1 MLQKSNAALAK
12 KEVKFGV
19 LSYQGK
25 KLILVC
31 FFYLLSINQ
40 VNASGEPFP
49 IGARSWGIGNATAAI
64 ADKQSI
70 FNNPAGLGFL
80 TDYFISTSYHN
91 RYTIAGLNTF
101 SLGGN
106 YNTKIANI
114 GLTVERFGDKLYHE
128 EKLGLALA
136 KSTNRISLG
145 IKVSYLQAAIEGFA
159 VKQTVLTE
167 FGVMAKLS
175 STLQLGFHAYNL
187 TAARLFVS
195 QRVPTVL
202 RLGLAYQPI
211 KQLLL
216 VGEAEKDIVLPTLY
230 KVGLEYQIVKNF
242 YLRTGITS
250 KLSNAHFGIG
260 FQAKQFIFDYAASS
274 HSLLGFSH
282 HLTLA
287 YQLGKTQQKSP

>member
-1 MLQKSNAALAK
+1 MFYQSKS
-12 KEVKFGV
+12 
-19 LSYQGK
+19 
-25 KLILVC
+25 LIIIC
-31 FFYLLSINQ
+31 FFHLLSFNQ

-80 TDYFISTSYHN
+80 TEHFVSTSYHN

-106 YNTKIANI
+106 YNTKFTNI
-114 GLTVERFGDKLYHE
+114 GLGVERFGDKLYHE

-136 KSTNRISLG
+136 KSTNRVSLG
-145 IKVSYLQAAIEGFA
+145 IKVSYLQAAVEGFA

-167 FGVMAKLS
+167 FGVIAKLS
-175 STLQLGFHAYNL
+175 STFQLGFCGYNL
-187 TAARLFVS
+187 TEARLFAS

-202 RLGLAYQPI
+202 RLGLAYQPT

-216 VGEAEKDIVLPTLY
+216 AWEAEKDIVLPILY

-250 KLSNAHFGIG
+250 KLTNVHFGIG

-287 YQLGKTQQKSP
+287 YQLGKAQKKAL

>member
-1 MLQKSNAALAK
+1 MAK
-12 KEVKFGV
+12 KEVKYGV
-19 LSYQGK
+19 KFFQGK
-25 KLILVC
+25 RLNLLC
-31 FFYLLSINQ
+31 FFCLLSIHQ

-49 IGARSWGIGNATAAI
+49 IGARSWGIGNANAAI

-80 TDYFISTSYHN
+80 TDNYITTSYHN
-91 RYTIAGLNTF
+91 RYTVAGLNTF

-106 YNTKIANI
+106 YTTQFVNI

-128 EKLGLALA
+128 EKLGMTLA
-136 KSTNRISLG
+136 KSTNRVSLG
-145 IKVSYLQAAIEGFA
+145 IKVSYLQAAVEGLA
-159 VKQTVLTE
+159 VKQTILTE

-175 STLQLGFHAYNL
+175 STLQLGFCGYNL
-187 TAARLFVS
+187 TGARLFVS

-202 RLGLAYQPI
+202 RLGLAYQPT
-211 KQLLL
+211 KQLSL
-216 VGEAEKDIVLPTLY
+216 VGEAEKDIVLPILY

-250 KLSNAHFGIG
+250 KVSNVHFGIG

-274 HSLLGFSH
+274 HSILGFSH

-287 YQLGKTQQKSP
+287 YQLGKVPKKSL